1 MQQFT
6 ITLTDEEHA
15 RLNSLFTRAG
25 KSSHLGARAIEI
37 LRIHF
42 LRQDPAT
49 TFRTEVNDADLEIT
63 SSNGEVLRIEVKGT
77 ADRGI
82 AWGKLKVS
90 GKPSYAALIAGM
102 PVYRVCG
109 VEGKDIQVFVMK
121 YPEDFAL
128 TPEPR
133 WRLSPNAA

>member
-1 MQQFT
+1 MQKFT
-6 ITLTDEEHA
+6 IQLTDAEHS
-15 RLNSLFTRAG
+15 RLNSLFCGTG
-25 KSSHLGARAIEI
+25 KSSHVGSRAIEI

-49 TFRTEVNDADLEIT
+49 TFRTEVGDADLEIT
-63 SSNGEVLRIEVKGT
+63 NSTGSVLRIEVKGT
-77 ADRGI
+77 ADQGI
-82 AWGKLKVS
+82 AWAKLKVS
-90 GKPSYAALIAGM
+90 GTPSYNALVAGM

-109 VEGKDIQVFVMK
+109 VEGKTVQVFVMK
-121 YPEDFAL
+121 YPENFSL